1 MAISVP
7 AVSQCFS
14 NTTGANVTVTFPT
27 ASMLLG
33 DWIYLFGGHFRRAGV
48 NIGPT
53 TGVWETVYSENAGG
67 STNAFGCWRKQW
79 NGAETSVA
87 CYGGGTAGDGDVY
100 GRIILRESGSLHGA
114 VVAVTGAST
123 NPNAGSIATSAG
135 DCVLI
140 AAQSAVSDTSP
151 GTVTSHTT
159 VNGNANGTLDMS
171 MSIGYRLNAP
181 NPNDPAAWSSW
192 STGNWRTLTIA
203 ISPAVVGTGV
213 LADQSAGVAG
223 TGVSSSTG
231 TGTLTAQDAA
241 IAGAGISSSTGTG
254 GLDAQ
259 PAAMVG
265 VGVSGSTGGGTLAAQ
280 AADVQGSDTP
290 VSYQGFLCLAGVIR
304 TGQLKHWA

>member
-27 ASMLLG
+27 ASMALG

-79 NGAETSVA
+79 NGVETSVD
-87 CYGGGTAGDGDVY
+87 CYGSGNAADGDIY
-100 GRIILRESGSLHGA
+100 GRIILRESGSLHGS

-123 NPNAGSIATSAG
+123 NPNAGSVATSAG

-159 VNGNANGTLDMS
+159 VNGNANASTNDMS
-171 MSIGYRLNAP
+171 MSIGYRLSAP

-203 ISPAVVGTGV
+203 ISPAIVGMGA
-213 LADQSAGVAG
+213 LPSD
-223 TGVSSSTG
+223 VSSIGGSGTSLSTG
-231 TGTLTAQDAA
+231 TGLAPSQSSELNGSGVSLSTGNGILFSQDALA
-241 IAGAGISSSTGTG
+241 SGSGISLSL
-254 GLDAQ
+254 GLGILISDDFDID
-259 PAAMVG
+259 
-265 VGVSGSTGGGTLAAQ
+265 GSWY
-280 AADVQGSDTP
+280 S
-290 VSYQGFLCLAGVIR
+290 F
-304 TGQLKHWA
+304 W